1 MDIGI
6 LPEFRTTA
14 MRLGAKSWRCAARLA
29 MCAKLAL
36 TDAGNVGPASVE
48 LRAAGEEGINRSA
61 D

>member
-36 TDAGNVGPASVE
+36 TDAGNVGPASIE
-48 LRAAGEEGINRSA
+48 LRAAGE
-61 D
+61 

>member
-29 MCAKLAL
+29 MCE
-36 TDAGNVGPASVE
+36 V
-48 LRAAGEEGINRSA
+48 SA
-61 D
+61 NGRR